1 MQQKNRRRDD
11 DGLSLPQRGAGIRLM
26 NAAARSKAAGVTGI
40 LLCGGRGRRLQG
52 ADKPLMHWRG
62 EALAAQVVRRLRPQV
77 AGMVISANRNLEAY
91 RRLAPV
97 VADALPGHQGPLAG
111 IAAALERCP
120 TPWAAVCPG
129 DAPLIPRDL
138 VQRLAAAIGADL
150 SESGQEAGGAGA
162 TDRLQC
168 RPVDDASYGPAPAAF
183 VRVGGRSHHLH
194 CLLRTS
200 AIGHLRRYLAA
211 GRRDAQ
217 GWLAA
222 LGAVAADFSGQEE
235 AFRNFN
241 AAQDFQEGPQ

>member
-1 MQQKNRRRDD
+1 MQQNRRRDD
-11 DGLSLPQRGAGIRLM
+11 DGLSLPQRGAGIRPM

-62 EALAAQVVRRLRPQV
+62 EALAAQVARRLRPQV

-138 VQRLAAAIGADL
+138 VQRLAAAI
-150 SESGQEAGGAGA
+150 
-162 TDRLQC
+162 DRPQC
-168 RPVDDASYGPAPAAF
+168 RPADDESHGPAPAAF
-183 VRVGGRSHHLH
+183 VRVDGRSHHLH

-200 AIGHLRRYLAA
+200 AIGHLRRYLAT

-222 LGAVAADFSGQEE
+222 LGAVTADFSGQEE

-241 AAQDFQEGPQ
+241 AAQDFDEGPQ

>member
-1 MQQKNRRRDD
+1 MISDI
-11 DGLSLPQRGAGIRLM
+11 SEAAGSR
-26 NAAARSKAAGVTGI
+26 AQPVAGVTGI
-40 LLCGGRGRRLQG
+40 VLCGGRGRRLQG
-52 ADKPLMHWRG
+52 ADKPLMQWRG

-77 AGMVISANRNLEAY
+77 AGMLISANRNLNAY

-111 IAAALERCP
+111 IAVALERCA

-138 VQRLAAAIGADL
+138 VQRLAATIGADL
-150 SESGQEAGGAGA
+150 SEPRQEADGEAKGKTGGGAS
-162 TDRLQC
+162 D
-168 RPVDDASYGPAPAAF
+168 RPVEDGFYGPAQAAF

-194 CLLRTS
+194 CLLRTGALS
-200 AIGHLRRYLAA
+200 HLQRYLAA

-217 GWLAA
+217 GWLTA
-222 LGAVAADFSGQEE
+222 LGAVAADFPGQEE

-241 AAQDFQEGPQ
+241 AERDFREGPQ

>member
-1 MQQKNRRRDD
+1 
-11 DGLSLPQRGAGIRLM
+11 M
-26 NAAARSKAAGVTGI
+26 NAAARCKAVAGVTGI
-40 LLCGGRGRRLQG
+40 VLCGGRGRRLQG

-77 AGMVISANRNLEAY
+77 AGMLISANRNLDAY

-111 IAAALERCP
+111 IAAALERCA

-129 DAPLIPRDL
+129 DAPLIPRDQ

-150 SESGQEAGGAGA
+150 SEPRQEASGEVKGKTGAGA
-162 TDRLQC
+162 SDRPEC
-168 RPVDDASYGPAPAAF
+168 RPVDDKFCDPAQAAF

-200 AIGHLRRYLAA
+200 ALSHLQRYLAA

-217 GWLAA
+217 GWLTA
-222 LGAVAADFSGQEE
+222 LGAVAADFPGQEE

-241 AAQDFQEGPQ
+241 AERDFREGPQ

>member
-1 MQQKNRRRDD
+1 
-11 DGLSLPQRGAGIRLM
+11 M
-26 NAAARSKAAGVTGI
+26 NAAARSKAVAGVTGI
-40 LLCGGRGRRLQG
+40 VLCGGRGRRLQG

-77 AGMVISANRNLEAY
+77 AGMLISANRNLDAY

-111 IAAALERCP
+111 IAAALERCA
-120 TPWAAVCPG
+120 TPWAGVCPG
-129 DAPLIPRDL
+129 DAPLIPQDL
-138 VQRLAAAIGADL
+138 VRRLAAAIDADL
-150 SESGQEAGGAGA
+150 SEPRQEAGGEAKGKTGAGA
-162 TDRLQC
+162 SDRPE
-168 RPVDDASYGPAPAAF
+168 RHPVDDELYGPAQAAF
-183 VRVGGRSHHLH
+183 VRVGGQSHHLH

-217 GWLAA
+217 GWLVA
-222 LGAVAADFSGQEE
+222 LGAVAADFPGQEE

-241 AAQDFQEGPQ
+241 EARDFR

>member
-1 MQQKNRRRDD
+1 
-11 DGLSLPQRGAGIRLM
+11 M
-26 NAAARSKAAGVTGI
+26 NAAARCKAVTGVTGI
-40 LLCGGRGRRLQG
+40 VLCGGRGRRLQG

-77 AGMVISANRNLEAY
+77 AGMLISANRNLDAY

-111 IAAALERCP
+111 IAAALERCA

-138 VQRLAAAIGADL
+138 VQRLAATIGADL
-150 SESGQEAGGAGA
+150 SEPRQEADGAAKGKTGAGA
-162 TDRLQC
+162 SDRSER
-168 RPVDDASYGPAPAAF
+168 RPVDDELYGPAQAAF

-222 LGAVAADFSGQEE
+222 LGAVAADFPGQEE

-241 AAQDFQEGPQ
+241 AARDFR